1 MKGENI
7 DTLISYDINFNTFIF
22 MQNGVFNKDWNVY
35 VAEKSVS
42 ISVIACY
49 NVQRSYNREV
59 SSYSLVSIFLNVCI
73 IVKFYYY

>member
-1 MKGENI
+1 MEGENV
-7 DTLISYDINFNTFIF
+7 DTLTSYDINFNTFIF

-35 VAEKSVS
+35 VAEKSAS
-42 ISVIACY
+42 ISVMACY

-59 SSYSLVSIFLNVCI
+59 SSHSLVSIFLNVCI